1 MVITKIEYQKK
12 DPERVN
18 IYVDGEFFCGISLNV
33 LAQENLYEG
42 LTIDEQTLDRILKED
57 LESRFMNRAV
67 EYLSHTIKT
76 EFQVRQYLK
85 NLKFKKKGIWFNEDI
100 QLDWDLLFEQI
111 IDSLKKYKYI
121 DDEEFAHAFVQSRLN
136 VKPRGKSVLIS
147 ELLSKG
153 VSKEIAQRVCDEEI
167 TDELE
172 VLRNAFR
179 KKFKDEKFNIQNQKM
194 VGYLLR
200 KGFSWD
206 LIEQFE
212 RNESEKYE

>member
-1 MVITKIEYQKK
+1 MVITKIEYQKR
-12 DPERVN
+12 DSERVS
-18 IYVDGEFFCGISLNV
+18 IYIDGEFFCGISIDT
-33 LAQENLYEG
+33 LALENLYEG
-42 LTIDEQTLDRILKED
+42 LEVDDNLLDKILKED
-57 LESRFMNRAV
+57 LGKRFLNRAA
-67 EYLSHTIKT
+67 EYLSHTAKT
-76 EFQVRQYLK
+76 EFQVRQYLRD
-85 NLKFKKKGIWFNEDI
+85 LKFKKKEIWFKEDV
-100 QLDWDLLFEQI
+100 QLDWENLFNQI

-121 DDEEFAHAFVQSRLN
+121 DDEEFAHAFVQSRLR

-153 VSKEIAQRVCDEEI
+153 VNKEISQRVCDEEI

-172 VLRNAFR
+172 VLENSFR

-212 RNESEKYE
+212 RNESEKYK

>member
-67 EYLSHTIKT
+67 EYLSRTVKT

-85 NLKFKKKGIWFNEDI
+85 NLKFKKKGVWFNEDI
-100 QLDWDLLFEQI
+100 QLDWDSLFEQI

-153 VSKEIAQRVCDEEI
+153 VNKEIAQRVCDQEI
-167 TDELE
+167 TDELD

>member
-1 MVITKIEYQKK
+1 MVITKIEYQKR

-18 IYVDGEFFCGISLNV
+18 IYIDGKFFCGISIDT
-33 LAQENLYEG
+33 LALQNLYEG
-42 LTIDEQTLDRILKED
+42 LEVDDNLLDKILKED
-57 LESRFMNRAV
+57 LGKRFLNRAAN
-67 EYLSHTIKT
+67 YLSHTAKT
-76 EFQVRQYLK
+76 EFQVRKYLRD
-85 NLKFKKKGIWFNEDI
+85 LKFKKKDIWFKEDVV
-100 QLDWDLLFEQI
+100 LDWDNLFNQI

-121 DDEEFAHAFVQSRLN
+121 DDEEFARSFVQSRLR
-136 VKPRGKSVLIS
+136 VKPRGKSILIS

-167 TDELE
+167 KDEMD
-172 VLRNAFR
+172 VLRDTF
-179 KKFKDEKFNIQNQKM
+179 KKKYKEERFNIQNQKM

-212 RNESEKYE
+212 RNESEKYK

>member
-42 LTIDEQTLDRILKED
+42 LTVDEQTLDRILKED

-179 KKFKDEKFNIQNQKM
+179 KRFKDEKFNIQNQKM

>member
-1 MVITKIEYQKK
+1 MVITKIEYQKR

-18 IYVDGEFFCGISLNV
+18 IYIDGKFFCGISIDT
-33 LAQENLYEG
+33 LALENLYEG
-42 LTIDEQTLDRILKED
+42 LEVDDNLLDKILKED
-57 LESRFMNRAV
+57 LGKRFLNRAAD
-67 EYLSHTIKT
+67 YLSHAAKT

-85 NLKFKKKGIWFNEDI
+85 NLKFKKKGIWFNENI
-100 QLDWDLLFEQI
+100 QLDWDSLFNQI

-121 DDEEFAHAFVQSRLN
+121 DDEEFAHAFVQSRLR

-153 VSKEIAQRVCDEEI
+153 VNKEIAQMVCDEEI

-172 VLRNAFR
+172 VLENSFR

-212 RNESEKYE
+212 RNESEKYK

>member
-18 IYVDGEFFCGISLNV
+18 IYVDGEFFCGISINV
-33 LAQENLYEG
+33 LAKENLYEG
-42 LTIDEQTLDRILKED
+42 LTVDEQTLDRILKKD

-85 NLKFKKKGIWFNEDI
+85 NLKFKKKGVWFNEDI

-153 VSKEIAQRVCDEEI
+153 VNKEIAQRVCDQEI

-179 KKFKDEKFNIQNQKM
+179 KRFKDEKFNIQNQKM

>member
-67 EYLSHTIKT
+67 EYLSRTVKT

-85 NLKFKKKGIWFNEDI
+85 NLKFKKKGVWFNEDI

-167 TDELE
+167 TDELD

-179 KKFKDEKFNIQNQKM
+179 KRFKDEKFNIRNQKM

-200 KGFSWD
+200 KGFNWD

>member
-85 NLKFKKKGIWFNEDI
+85 NLKFKKKGVWFNEDI
-100 QLDWDLLFEQI
+100 QLDWDSLFEQI

-153 VSKEIAQRVCDEEI
+153 VNKEIAQRVCDEEI

-179 KKFKDEKFNIQNQKM
+179 KRFKDEKFNIQNQKM

>member
-1 MVITKIEYQKK
+1 MVITKIEYQKR

-18 IYVDGEFFCGISLNV
+18 IYIDGKFFCGISIDT
-33 LAQENLYEG
+33 LALENLYEG
-42 LTIDEQTLDRILKED
+42 LEVDDNLLDKILKED
-57 LESRFMNRAV
+57 LGKRFLNRAAD
-67 EYLSHTIKT
+67 YLFHAAKT

-85 NLKFKKKGIWFNEDI
+85 NLKFKKKGIWFNENI
-100 QLDWDLLFEQI
+100 QLDWDSLFNQI

-121 DDEEFAHAFVQSRLN
+121 DDEEFAHSFVQSRLR

-153 VSKEIAQRVCDEEI
+153 VNKEIAQRVCDEEI

-172 VLRNAFR
+172 VLENSFR
-179 KKFKDEKFNIQNQKM
+179 KKFKNEKFNIQNQKM

-212 RNESEKYE
+212 RNESEKYK

>member
-1 MVITKIEYQKK
+1 MVITKIEYQKR

-18 IYVDGEFFCGISLNV
+18 IHIDGKFFCGISIDT
-33 LAQENLYEG
+33 LALGNLYEG
-42 LTIDEQTLDRILKED
+42 LEVDDNLLDKVLKKD
-57 LESRFMNRAV
+57 LGKRFLNRAA
-67 EYLSHTIKT
+67 EYLSHTAKT

-85 NLKFKKKGIWFNEDI
+85 NLKFKKKGIWFNENI
-100 QLDWDLLFEQI
+100 QLDWDSLFNQI

-121 DDEEFAHAFVQSRLN
+121 DDEEFAHSFVQSRLR

-172 VLRNAFR
+172 VLENSFR

>member
-67 EYLSHTIKT
+67 EYLSRTVKT

-179 KKFKDEKFNIQNQKM
+179 KRFKDEKFNIQNQKM

>member
-67 EYLSHTIKT
+67 EYLSRTVKT

-167 TDELE
+167 TDELD

-179 KKFKDEKFNIQNQKM
+179 KRFKDEKFNIQNQKM